1 MLLERKFQVRLSTQQ
16 FQGANAIFY
25 YIPLIVE
32 KATGQ
37 TASSQLMWP
46 IIQGVLLVLGSLI
59 FLVIADRFNRRTLLR
74 MGGLIMG
81 LSFILPAILEMI
93 F

>member
-25 YIPLIVE
+25 YIPLIVG

-37 TASSQLMWP
+37 TASSQLM
-46 IIQGVLLVLGSLI
+46 
-59 FLVIADRFNRRTLLR
+59 
-74 MGGLIMG
+74 
-81 LSFILPAILEMI
+81 
-93 F
+93 